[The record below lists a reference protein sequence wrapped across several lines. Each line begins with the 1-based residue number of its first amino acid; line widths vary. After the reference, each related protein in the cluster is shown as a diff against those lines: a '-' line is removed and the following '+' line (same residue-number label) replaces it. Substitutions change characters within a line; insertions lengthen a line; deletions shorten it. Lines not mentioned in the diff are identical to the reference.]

1 MRIRQCH
8 TACVC
13 RPGQSCRN
21 IRRRPAQSNAV
32 IVERDRTARRVVDR
46 NQLRKVMRIRQ
57 CHTACV
63 SCDRTRE
70 CCRQVSRAARQRT
83 TRHVQSNRTTRRSV
97 DRNQV
102 GKRRLIRHING
113 QHIRRRRRR
122 IRRQIIQHCGRSAQS
137 TGNGAS
143 CCGNNCVQ
151 IRHILR
157 GRSGYRVKLNVNRTW
172 QRHLT
177 GRKHRRKITERPC
190 DSCRICGRD
199 GSNRVAVKRR
209 DICGRDGRVFDLKI
223 IIHRRGYLVVADV
236 REEGRQFSFGA
247 VDVVGRRHRNRTR
260 GFTHADPAH
269 RVDIA
274 SIHGCVGDRDS
285 VVRLRR
291 NLTRSN
297 RRLQGLQARNAT
309 RDRGDVGRRV
319 HNTRGVCVDR
329 VQVSR
334 GGGGVRD
341 RNSLVTK
348 SRNAVPRRVSIV
360 VHRRQVGRRACNRDN
375 RSSNSDLQ
383 RITRSDRVQIGCRG
397 CHACYR
403 HNIIVAEVIDTSRAV
418 Y

>member
-1 MRIRQCH
+1 MCIRH
-8 TACVC
+8 
-13 RPGQSCRN
+13 
-21 IRRRPAQSNAV
+21 
-32 IVERDRTARRVVDR
+32 
-46 NQLRKVMRIRQ
+46 
-57 CHTACV
+57 
-63 SCDRTRE
+63 
-70 CCRQVSRAARQRT
+70 
-83 TRHVQSNRTTRRSV
+83 SNR
-97 DRNQV
+97 
-102 GKRRLIRHING
+102 
-113 QHIRRRRRR
+113 QHIRCRRRR
-122 IRRQIIQHCGRSAQS
+122 IRRQIVQNCSCPAQR
-137 TGNGAS
+137 TGNGTRS
-143 CCGNNCVQ
+143 SLNNCVQ
-151 IRHILR
+151 IRHILCC
-157 GRSGYRVKLNVNRTW
+157 SANHSVELHINRTR
-172 QRHLT
+172 QRHLSR
-177 GRKHRRKITERPC
+177 RKHRCEVTERPRNR
-190 DSCRICGRD
+190 CRIRRRD
-199 GSNRVAVKRR
+199 GSDRVAVKRL
-209 DICGRDGRVFDLKI
+209 DISGRDRRVFDLKI
-223 IIHRRGYLVVADV
+223 IVHGRGDLVVTDV
-236 REEGRQFSFGA
+236 REEGREFSFGA
-247 VDVVGRRHRNRTR
+247 IDVIGRRHRNRTR